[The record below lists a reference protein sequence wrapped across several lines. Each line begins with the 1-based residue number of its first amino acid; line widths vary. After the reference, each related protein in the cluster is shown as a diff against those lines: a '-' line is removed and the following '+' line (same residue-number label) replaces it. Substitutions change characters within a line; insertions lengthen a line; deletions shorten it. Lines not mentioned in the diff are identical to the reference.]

1 MELDYYRES
10 WFGLCSI
17 TVARVK
23 TSLIKEST
31 PKRKK
36 NIFLL
41 SSFFDYSKAAFQ
53 WKGKKT
59 GVEVYPKTGDQK
71 QVWLAVIHDKKL
83 WTNEK
88 TGKCKIITRLLIGQ
102 IEESKQF

>member
-1 MELDYYRES
+1 MKRE
-10 WFGLCSI
+10 
-17 TVARVK
+17 
-23 TSLIKEST
+23 
-31 PKRKK
+31 
-36 NIFLL
+36 
-41 SSFFDYSKAAFQ
+41 
-53 WKGKKT
+53 KT